1 MTRSNAKKTIII
13 GAGIGGLSA
22 AVDLAA
28 RGLDVTVLEQAFAP
42 GGKLR
47 QFPSDA
53 GPVDAGPTVL
63 TMRAIFD
70 ALFER
75 AGARLDE
82 HISLTPETVLARHWW
97 QDGSTLDL
105 FADPAESANA
115 VADFAGRE
123 ARAEFVAFSENARR
137 LYSAFNGPVMQ
148 SAVPSLGALSRVVM
162 SDARRLLPAMAPLST
177 LAQSLSRSFTDP
189 RLRQLFGRYATY
201 VGGSPFSSPAILS
214 LIWDV
219 ESQGVWRIKN
229 GMLGLAKALEKVAT
243 ERGATFQYGATVDK
257 IFTVDGRVGGVV
269 LDNGERIEA
278 DNIIFNGDPAA
289 LSRGLLGEDSRR
301 AVKRD
306 AVTPRSL
313 SAYVWAFAA
322 RPKGVDLRHHNVF
335 FGHQQKNEFDAVAR
349 GDVPDDPTLYVCAQD
364 RGEHTTP
371 PENERFEIIM
381 NGAPLSGKARMHA
394 QAQDEN
400 PEEFLQC
407 RTRTFQTLQRMG
419 LDFDVIPQR
428 LSLIT
433 PSDFAARFPASDGS
447 LYGRSPHGMKA
458 TFQRPTTRSRVK
470 GLYLAG
476 GGVHP
481 GAGLPMASLSGQHAA
496 AAIITDLALTSRSR
510 RTATPGGT
518 STASRMMASGQSRSS
533 GS

>member
-1 MTRSNAKKTIII
+1 MTRSNAKKVIIV

-28 RGLDVTVLEQAFAP
+28 EGLDVTVFEQAYAP

-63 TMRAIFD
+63 TMRPVFE

-75 AGARLDE
+75 AGARLSE
-82 HISLTPETVLARHWW
+82 HITLTPETVLARHWW

-115 VADFAGRE
+115 VADFAGRT
-123 ARAEFVAFSENARR
+123 ARDEFVTFSNTTRR
-137 LYSAFNGPVMQ
+137 LFNAFNEPVMR
-148 SAVPSLGALSRVVM
+148 SHKPSLSVLGRTVLR
-162 SDARRLLPAMAPLST
+162 DARRLLPAMAPLST
-177 LAQSLSRSFTDP
+177 LAGSLSRSFTDP

-201 VGGSPFSSPAILS
+201 VGGSPFSSPALLS

-219 ESQGVWRIKN
+219 ESQGVWRVKG

-243 ERGATFQYGATVDK
+243 ERGAIFHYGATVDR
-257 IFTVDGRVGGVV
+257 IVTERGRVAGVT
-269 LDNGERIEA
+269 LDNGEHIAAEKV
-278 DNIIFNGDPAA
+278 IFNGDPAA
-289 LSRGLLGEDSRR
+289 LSRGLLGERIRR
-301 AVKRD
+301 AVKRK
-306 AVTPRSL
+306 AVAPRSL

-322 RPKGVDLRHHNVF
+322 KPSGAPLRHHNVF
-335 FGHQQKNEFDAVAR
+335 FGQRQENEFNAVAR
-349 GDVPDDPTLYVCAQD
+349 GEIPSDPTLYVCAQD
-364 RGEHTTP
+364 RGDGTKP
-371 PENERFEIIM
+371 PETERFEIIM
-381 NGAPLSGKARMHA
+381 NGAPGRKAPHDPA
-394 QAQDEN
+394 
-400 PEEFLQC
+400 EEFEQC
-407 RTRTFQTLQRMG
+407 RTRTFRTLQRMN

-447 LYGRSPHGMKA
+447 LYGRSPHGMRA
-458 TFQRPTTRSRVK
+458 TFHRPTARSRVK

-496 AAIITDLALTSRSR
+496 GAILMDLASTSRSR
-510 RTATPGGT
+510 KTAMHGGT
-518 STASRMMASGQSRSS
+518 STASQMMANGPSQSS